1 VLDAGEGVALTDY
14 ARLLALREQALR
26 TRVMVL
32 EDAIRQYL
40 RGRDPRSKL
49 ETALGEQVDE
59 EKYYSNPRT
68 EELRNWWKYL
78 DREPIDEGIWMHD
91 STEVEEEVEDE

>member
-1 VLDAGEGVALTDY
+1 VTDY
-14 ARLLALREQALR
+14 ARLTALREQALR

-32 EDAIRQYL
+32 EDAIRQFL
-40 RGRDPRSKL
+40 RGRESRDSL
-49 ETALGEQVDE
+49 ERAIGEQVDE

-91 STEVEEEVEDE
+91 PTEVKEEDEDE

>member
-1 VLDAGEGVALTDY
+1 MTDY
-14 ARLLALREQALR
+14 ARLTALREQALR

-32 EDAIRQYL
+32 EDAIRQFL
-40 RGRDPRSKL
+40 RGRESRDSL
-49 ETALGEQVDE
+49 ERAIGEQVDE

-78 DREPIDEGIWMHD
+78 DREPIDEGIWMAD
-91 STEVEEEVEDE
+91 PTEDEDEEEDEDG